1 MALRKINIAVDC
13 TTDKERDEVQQIMS
27 EISGMRVLRGDMIV
41 GMFPYIKS
49 HQGELMQLFGMIKN
63 GGVKSLLSVQGGVLL
78 NKLRK

>member
-41 GMFPYIKS
+41 GMYPYIKR
-49 HQGELMQLFGMIKN
+49 HQGELMQLFSMIKS